1 MFIYSVIAKLLES
14 KKFRALL
21 DKISI
26 QIGVETHPNLPS
38 HLNAETL
45 RFVSIFLTQQDFISK
60 LKCEVF
66 EKAASNSTLID
77 RLPVSMLRSFSMNSH
92 FWNCVPLHDIRY
104 VYVVIGYEVMSV
116 LFRKNIAIKFEI
128 F

>member
-21 DKISI
+21 DESCI
-26 QIGVETHPNLPS
+26 QIGVDTHPNLPS

-45 RFVSIFLTQQDFISK
+45 RFVSIFFTQQEFISR

-77 RLPVSMLRSFSMNSH
+77 RLPVSILRSLSMNSH
-92 FWNCVPLHDIRY
+92 FWNCVPLQAIRY
-104 VYVVIGYEVMSV
+104 VLCMVGYERFISQKM
-116 LFRKNIAIKFEI
+116 A
-128 F
+128 

>member
-14 KKFRALL
+14 KKFRLLL
-21 DKISI
+21 DEICI
-26 QIGVETHPNLPS
+26 QIGVDAHPNLPS

-45 RFVSIFLTQQDFISK
+45 RFVSIFFTQQEFISR

-92 FWNCVPLHDIRY
+92 FWNCVPLQAIRY
-104 VYVVIGYEVMSV
+104 VMYYVWLVISV
-116 LFRKNIAIKFEI
+116 LFRKKRIK
-128 F
+128 